1 MKATELI
8 KVFQENIETYGDLE
22 VRNINGLPITFV
34 EQCAEKD
41 EKGKVTEWF
50 EVV

>member
-1 MKATELI
+1 MRATELI
-8 KVFQENIETYGDLE
+8 AALKSEIETYGDLE
-22 VRNINGLPITFV
+22 VRNIDGFPFLYV

-41 EKGKVTEWF
+41 EDGNVVEWF